1 MKHQILIVD
10 DEPGIRFGVREFLQA
25 NGYEVLEAA
34 NCQEAENVFRL
45 WSPDLALL
53 DHRLPDGDSL
63 ELLKRFKS
71 IDPAAPLVVLTAY
84 GSIELAVEAVKEGA
98 EHFLTK
104 PVDLKT
110 LLVILER
117 LIKERRNRQW
127 QAARERARTS
137 ESLDPFLG
145 SSRTIR
151 TLAAQAERLLY
162 AEGPLLI
169 QGETGTGK
177 GVLARWL
184 HDNGPRAK
192 DPFVDFNCAGLS
204 KDLLESELFG
214 HEKGAFTG
222 AVASKPGL
230 MEVAHRGTVFLDEVG
245 DVDPLVQAKLLK
257 VVEEHRFRRLGDV
270 RDRHVDIRLIAAT
283 SKDLARMLQEGAFR
297 HDLYFR
303 ISTFVLRI
311 PPLRDRREDIPL
323 LARHLLSRYASD
335 MGRSDLHLLPEAIQA
350 LESHTWPGNIRELRN
365 VIERAV
371 LLSNH
376 SALGVRDLHFD
387 SIPRGAAEEP
397 LNLSLADVERRHI
410 ERVLAAEGGNVARAA
425 QQLGIPRS
433 SLYQKIKRLGL
444 IASRF

>member
-1 MKHQILIVD
+1 
-10 DEPGIRFGVREFLQA
+10 
-25 NGYEVLEAA
+25 
-34 NCQEAENVFRL
+34 
-45 WSPDLALL
+45 
-53 DHRLPDGDSL
+53 
-63 ELLKRFKS
+63 
-71 IDPAAPLVVLTAY
+71 
-84 GSIELAVEAVKEGA
+84 
-98 EHFLTK
+98 
-104 PVDLKT
+104 
-110 LLVILER
+110 
-117 LIKERRNRQW
+117 
-127 QAARERARTS
+127 
-137 ESLDPFLG
+137 
-145 SSRTIR
+145 
-151 TLAAQAERLLY
+151 
-162 AEGPLLI
+162 
-169 QGETGTGK
+169 
-177 GVLARWL
+177 
-184 HDNGPRAK
+184 
-192 DPFVDFNCAGLS
+192 
-204 KDLLESELFG
+204 
-214 HEKGAFTG
+214 
-222 AVASKPGL
+222 
-230 MEVAHRGTVFLDEVG
+230 
-245 DVDPLVQAKLLK
+245 
-257 VVEEHRFRRLGDV
+257 
-270 RDRHVDIRLIAAT
+270 
-283 SKDLARMLQEGAFR
+283 MLQEGAFR